1 MTSYYRVEDELPK
14 QVVDHAGWNLKELVS
29 HIGWTRRYSKVHL
42 ERPPCLWMT
51 ELKERLFYVINGAY
65 IFFIF
70 MKGYEFAYILIPAHR
85 TDRYKR
91 NDLDIR
97 K

>member
-1 MTSYYRVEDELPK
+1 LVGP
-14 QVVDHAGWNLKELVS
+14 VVIQRFIWSVVHAFG
-29 HIGWTRRYSKVHL
+29 L
-42 ERPPCLWMT
+42 E
-51 ELKERLFYVINGAY
+51 ERLFYVINGAY
-65 IFFIF
+65 IIFIF

-97 K
+97 KNSI